1 MGFVIAVVSVLSS
14 VVFLYYMG
22 KSGFKWG
29 DSNEEE

>member
-1 MGFVIAVVSVLSS
+1 MGFVIAVLSVLSS

-29 DSNEEE
+29 ERNKD